1 MESLS
6 WTLSLDCDSVSI
18 DVLCE
23 GAGELVWYGLGEPT
37 RKEG

>member
-6 WTLSLDCDSVSI
+6 WTLSLDYETVSI

-23 GAGELVWYGLGEPT
+23 GAGELV
-37 RKEG
+37 R